1 MPARDETP
9 LHGLDHPLMSV
20 FFLLESA
27 FHFFLNVG
35 MATREKDWAVE
46 DESNYTKQSCYSL
59 LIVRWTVQV
68 VDKPFQLHKHCAIAS
83 STLLHECSVSMKC
96 RRGLSLASFPGHLPL
111 RSLDCIRD
119 L

>member
-1 MPARDETP
+1 VPARDETP

-46 DESNYTKQSCYSL
+46 GKSNCTRQSCYFL
-59 LIVRWTVQV
+59 LIVCWTVQV
-68 VDKPFQLHKHCAIAS
+68 VDKLFQLHK
-83 STLLHECSVSMKC
+83 TLCH
-96 RRGLSLASFPGHLPL
+96 SLLNTAP
-111 RSLDCIRD
+111 
-119 L
+119 